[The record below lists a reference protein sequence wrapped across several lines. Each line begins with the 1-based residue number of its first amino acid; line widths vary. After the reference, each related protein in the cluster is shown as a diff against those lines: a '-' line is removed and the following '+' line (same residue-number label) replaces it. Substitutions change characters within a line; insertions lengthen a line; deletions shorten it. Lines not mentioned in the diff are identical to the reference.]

1 MTAFPDWGVFM
12 TESKTDTNLI
22 AKRNKKSSRRNKA
35 KVDRMAPPTRGETLI
50 KGVFMGLIISNANQA
65 TKSIAQALIRHPL
78 ALFSTGFVAGYLTHK
93 YRKEILV
100 IGNQTATESKNFLLR
115 QKENVLD
122 FVAECEEH
130 VKGED
135 N

>member
-1 MTAFPDWGVFM
+1 MTD
-12 TESKTDTNLI
+12 TKTDTNSI
-22 AKRNKKSSRRNKA
+22 AKRNKKPSRRNKA
-35 KVDRMAPPTRGETLI
+35 KVHRMAPPTRGETLI

-65 TKSIAQALIRHPL
+65 TKSIAQALTRHPL

-100 IGNQTATESKNFLLR
+100 LGNQTAKESKNFLLR

-130 VKGED
+130 VKEQD